1 VVVSLLVRRE
11 GEMRS
16 ELLRVHR
23 EQIGDQIVVHAV
35 GEVDLATAPLL
46 DQALS
51 QATAAPSARW
61 VVVNLTKVDF
71 FGAVGLTVLLTA
83 TRHGHATGVPIVV
96 VTHPGQP
103 AHRTITITELHR
115 TLALID
121 SFDHACAPEG
131 SCPLPTRR

>member
-1 VVVSLLVRRE
+1 
-11 GEMRS
+11 MRS
-16 ELLRVHR
+16 ELLRVYC

-51 QATAAPSARW
+51 KATAVPAARW
-61 VVVNLTKVDF
+61 VVVDLTKVDF

-83 TRHGHATGVPIVV
+83 TRHGHVTGVPVVV

-115 TLALID
+115 KLALID
-121 SFDHACAPEG
+121 SLDHAL
-131 SCPLPTRR
+131 SNSR

>member
-1 VVVSLLVRRE
+1 
-11 GEMRS
+11 MRS
-16 ELLRVHR
+16 ELLRVHL

-51 QATAAPSARW
+51 QATTAPAARW
-61 VVVNLTKVDF
+61 AVVNLTKVDF

-83 TRHGHATGVPIVV
+83 TRHGHATGVPVVV

-103 AHRTITITELHR
+103 AHRMITITELHR

-121 SFDHACAPEG
+121 SLDHACATAD
-131 SCPLPTRR
+131 SCRLPARR

>member
-1 VVVSLLVRRE
+1 
-11 GEMRS
+11 MRS
-16 ELLRVHR
+16 ELLRVYR

-35 GEVDLATAPLL
+35 GEVDLATAALL

-51 QATAAPSARW
+51 EAIAAPAARW
-61 VVVNLTKVDF
+61 VLVNLTKVDF

-83 TRHGHATGVPIVV
+83 TSRGYATGVPVVV

-121 SFDHACAPEG
+121 SLDHACAPAD
-131 SCPLPTRR
+131 SCLLPARR

>member
-1 VVVSLLVRRE
+1 LL
-11 GEMRS
+11 
-16 ELLRVHR
+16 ELLRVYR

-46 DQALS
+46 DQALRK
-51 QATAAPSARW
+51 ATAAPAPRW

-83 TRHGHATGVPIVV
+83 TRHGYAIGVPVVV

-115 TLALID
+115 KLALIN
-121 SFDHACAPEG
+121 SFDHAL
-131 SCPLPTRR
+131 SNSR

>member
-1 VVVSLLVRRE
+1 
-11 GEMRS
+11 MRS
-16 ELLRVHR
+16 ELLRVYR
-23 EQIGDQIVVHAV
+23 EQVGDAIIVHAV

-51 QATAAPSARW
+51 EATAAPRTRR
-61 VVVNLTKVDF
+61 VVVNLTRIHF

-83 TRHGHATGVPIVV
+83 IHHGYTTGIPVVV

-115 TLALID
+115 KLTLID
-121 SFDHACAPEG
+121 SFDHT
-131 SCPLPTRR
+131 LPREVGRGMGEYLFRQ